1 MSEQAPKGKKK
12 KSSGFVKLWRLS
24 KLLLILLL
32 CYLSW
37 SSYQIYS
44 AGFHDAGEK
53 ADAAMVLGAA
63 AWHKK
68 PSPVFEARLDHAV
81 SLYKSGRVK
90 KLILTGGK
98 GKGAEYGEAEVGRDY
113 CVQQGVPAG
122 DIHIEMVSQT
132 THENVREARLLMELH
147 GIDSVLIVSDPWHLR
162 RASLMARDEG
172 IEHQCSATTTS
183 KYTSFGSN
191 FTFFLRELFFVQ
203 IYHVFGV

>member
-81 SLYKSGRVK
+81 SLYKSGR
-90 KLILTGGK
+90 
-98 GKGAEYGEAEVGRDY
+98 
-113 CVQQGVPAG
+113 
-122 DIHIEMVSQT
+122 MVSQT
-132 THENVREARLLMELH
+132 THENVREARLLMEQH